1 MNKRIQEIAQLAG
14 IETEL
19 DEHGEVK
26 LSTAYGSSLEYFAQL
41 IAQECMDL
49 CSKVEEDDELSD
61 YTGGFRDGA
70 LLCQQEIKEHFGVK
84 VAQNKLSP

>member
-14 IETEL
+14 IETEI
-19 DEHGEVK
+19 DDYGEVR

-41 IAQECMDL
+41 IAKECMSI

-70 LLCQQEIKEHFGVK
+70 MLCKQEIKEHFGVK
-84 VAQNKLSP
+84 

>member
-19 DEHGEVK
+19 DDYGEVRI
-26 LSTAYGSSLEYFAQL
+26 STAYGSSLEYFAQL
-41 IAQECMDL
+41 IAKECMSI

-70 LLCQQEIKEHFGVK
+70 MLCKQEIKEHFGVK
-84 VAQNKLSP
+84 